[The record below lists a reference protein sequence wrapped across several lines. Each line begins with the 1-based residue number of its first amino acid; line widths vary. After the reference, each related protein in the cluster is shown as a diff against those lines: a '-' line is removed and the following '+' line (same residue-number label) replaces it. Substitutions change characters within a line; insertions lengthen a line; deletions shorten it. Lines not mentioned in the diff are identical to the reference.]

1 MTKRILVIDDEPDIR
16 EVTQIAL
23 EETAGWTTL
32 AASSGAEGLATA
44 AAELPD
50 AILLD
55 VMMPDMDGFT
65 VLGKLKADPR
75 TAEIPVIL
83 LTAKVQSVHGKLRA
97 QGAGVILKP
106 FDPMTLASEV
116 AQLLGWPHTAAA
128 QGT

>member
-32 AASSGAEGLATA
+32 AASSGAEGLAA
-44 AAELPD
+44 AAALPD

-55 VMMPDMDGFT
+55 IMMPDMDGFT
-65 VLGKLKADPR
+65 VLAKLKADPR

-106 FDPMTLASEV
+106 FDPMTLATEI
-116 AQLLGWPHTAAA
+116 AHLLGWPQTAAA